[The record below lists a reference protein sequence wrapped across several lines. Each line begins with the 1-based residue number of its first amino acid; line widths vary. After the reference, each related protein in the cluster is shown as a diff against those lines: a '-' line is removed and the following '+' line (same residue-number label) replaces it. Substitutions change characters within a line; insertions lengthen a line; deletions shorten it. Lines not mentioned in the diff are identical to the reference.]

1 MNTID
6 GPSGQTTTF
15 NYPSGPLSSIV
26 YQASSN
32 AAQLTTGIG
41 ISGGQLMSV
50 TEPNPGVMG
59 ETQPVT
65 NFTYYPG
72 TDSLET
78 KEDPDLN
85 TTTYSYR
92 YDGTLQT
99 VANPDGSTLGYQ
111 SCAVAAFW
119 YQRRQRP
126 GQRGDPAYLVMASTA
141 RGTACDGL
149 NNPTTYTFDSY
160 GNVTSVEDPLGNTTL
175 YDRNPSQNEPYTGLV
190 NEMDQPQVNSGGTMT
205 VPVTL
210 YGYDANSAYQDR
222 NLTSE
227 TLPDGTV
234 EQWDYDDRQ
243 R

>member
-1 MNTID
+1 MTLSQDLIPQDSTYQDFLLTGTDGAEEIFNSFGQLYEVKDAAGNTTTYTYVSNTGPVNTID

-111 SCAVAAFW
+111 SLSRCFLVPTAATT
-119 YQRRQRP
+119 R
-126 GQRGDPAYLVMASTA
+126 AA
-141 RGTACDGL
+141 RGIPRT
-149 NNPTTYTFDSY
+149 
-160 GNVTSVEDPLGNTTL
+160 
-175 YDRNPSQNEPYTGLV
+175 
-190 NEMDQPQVNSGGTMT
+190 
-205 VPVTL
+205 
-210 YGYDANSAYQDR
+210 
-222 NLTSE
+222 
-227 TLPDGTV
+227 
-234 EQWDYDDRQ
+234 W
-243 R
+243 